1 MKKIMKKIIVIML
14 LIISNVTLADGGMNM
29 NLNSTPVKNEYINIE
44 LLRPITPTETTFE
57 DDTLDLVKLQPVTP
71 KEATF
76 EE

>member
-1 MKKIMKKIIVIML
+1 MKKIIVLIML
-14 LIISNVTLADGGMNM
+14 LIITNVSLADGGMNI

-44 LLRPITPTETTFE
+44 LLKPITPTEATFE
-57 DDTLDLVKLQPVTP
+57 DDTLDLIKLQPVTP

>member
-1 MKKIMKKIIVIML
+1 MKKIIVLIIL
-14 LIISNVTLADGGMNM
+14 LIITNVSLADGDM
-29 NLNSTPVKNEYINIE
+29 NLNSTPVKNEYINMD
-44 LLRPITPTETTFE
+44 LLKPITPTEATFE